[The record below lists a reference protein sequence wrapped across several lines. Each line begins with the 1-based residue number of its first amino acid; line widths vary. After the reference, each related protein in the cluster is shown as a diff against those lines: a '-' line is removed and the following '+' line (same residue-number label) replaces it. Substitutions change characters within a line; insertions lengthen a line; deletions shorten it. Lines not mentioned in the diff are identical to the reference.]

1 MASEMAAN
9 CEPVRER
16 TGRKEAST
24 HSSQWPLGQRGHSRG
39 GCNKMQ
45 KRMERKQH
53 TSMWAATL
61 GVCTA
66 VCVHCGVC
74 VNLWLLCV
82 WRACTVM
89 CV

>member
-1 MASEMAAN
+1 
-9 CEPVRER
+9 
-16 TGRKEAST
+16 
-24 HSSQWPLGQRGHSRG
+24 
-39 GCNKMQ
+39 MQ